1 VLSTG
6 LLSRLRPPTLARM
19 TTNNAT
25 PPNHHPMDKTYLV
38 TWQTL
43 VVVHDTGNPELD
55 QAWAVLTAR
64 NTMRDL
70 LADPAEGDNYL
81 TVEAIGNA
89 KPEKAHWQLDHAL
102 SAYDAFGVAVPSQ
115 SE

>member
-1 VLSTG
+1 
-6 LLSRLRPPTLARM
+6 
-19 TTNNAT
+19 
-25 PPNHHPMDKTYLV
+25 MDKTYLV

-43 VVVHDTGNPELD
+43 AVVHDTGNPELD

-81 TVEAIGNA
+81 TVEAVGNA

-102 SAYDAFGVAVPSQ
+102 SAYDAFGAAVPSQ